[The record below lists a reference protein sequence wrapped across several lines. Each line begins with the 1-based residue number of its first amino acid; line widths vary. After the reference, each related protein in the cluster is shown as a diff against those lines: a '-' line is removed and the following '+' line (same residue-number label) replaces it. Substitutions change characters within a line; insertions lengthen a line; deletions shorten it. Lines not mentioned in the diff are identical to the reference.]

1 MGQNLRARLQRI
13 REAGKQIAATSPQET
28 APEDSP
34 VPDVSQPRV
43 APEARGEG
51 IAAQNP
57 PSLTADSPLFHSSF
71 VESGF
76 QTLKRTVLL
85 DIPLALPPALP
96 AALPILI
103 PDLRRYRR
111 ERDAGQAEQAGYAKH
126 TGYAEHTV
134 NPRDLLFFD
143 LETTGL
149 SGGAGTVAFLAAF
162 GRFVPP
168 SGEAMSS
175 VGKIPWKL
183 HITQYL
189 LLDYPGEGDF
199 LEAALGEFSPDPG
212 CRPQGADLSASQGFP
227 LIVSYNGKSFDS
239 QILKT
244 RCLMNGM
251 KPPVYAHADLLH
263 PARRLWKRVLSDCSQ
278 ATIETEILGLDRTGD
293 VSGAMAPEIWF
304 DFLKNNDA
312 APLLGICDHN
322 LKDIQGL
329 AVIFSSLS
337 QIAADPLAAMDT
349 FRVDCEQ
356 LALRWRDALRREP
369 CFGEDE
375 ARGELMAAQGRLMA
389 AAQGEER
396 RLGERL
402 LERAA
407 ERGGPRAAYVLA
419 LDLIR
424 RGRAGEG
431 REKLQ
436 ALAAG
441 DPPGEVKGLAW
452 RQLAIDAEWRLRDA
466 GAALSYVEK
475 ALALENNRESLQ
487 KELAARRERLLL
499 KGNEKRGVWHEG

>member
-13 REAGKQIAATSPQET
+13 REAGKQIAAEPPEGT
-28 APEDSP
+28 APEVLP
-34 VPDVSQPRV
+34 VPDVSQPWV
-43 APEARGEG
+43 APKARGEG
-51 IAAQNP
+51 IVGQNP
-57 PSLTADSPLFHSSF
+57 PSLTVDSPLFHSSF

-111 ERDAGQAEQAGYAKH
+111 ERDIGPVEQA
-126 TGYAEHTV
+126 GYAEHTV

-183 HITQYL
+183 QITQYL

-304 DFLKNNDA
+304 DFLKNGDV

-329 AVIFSSLS
+329 AAIFSSLS
-337 QIAADPLAAMDT
+337 QIAADPLSAMDT

-356 LALRWRDALRREP
+356 LALRWRDAVRREP

-375 ARGELMAAQGRLMA
+375 AQREA
-389 AAQGEER
+389 R

-402 LERAA
+402 LELAA
-407 ERGGPRAAYVLA
+407 ERGGSRAAYVLA

-424 RGRAGEG
+424 RGRVGEG
-431 REKLQ
+431 REKIQ

-452 RQLAIDAEWRLRDA
+452 RQLAIDAEWRLRDT

-487 KELAARRERLLL
+487 KELEVRRERLLL
-499 KGNEKRGVWHEG
+499 KGNEK